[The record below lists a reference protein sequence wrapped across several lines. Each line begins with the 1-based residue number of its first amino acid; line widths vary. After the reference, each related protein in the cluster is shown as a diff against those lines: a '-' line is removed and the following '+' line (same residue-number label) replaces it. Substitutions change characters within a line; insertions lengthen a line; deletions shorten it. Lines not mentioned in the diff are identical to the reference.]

1 MAASAAW
8 YEKLGFAMEHRYAPE
23 GEPCWAWLSSGPG
36 GAQLMLTKANPPVD
50 PHSQGV
56 LFYLY
61 YDDVQA
67 AHAQA
72 GAAGQMAAIVC
83 VLDEAK
89 VDAALDA
96 VFAVVRRQIGFVT
109 VSDVAV
115 IRSERF

>member
-1 MAASAAW
+1 MQTYAKKRIDLIIELPLLRRVTDALQKAGVAGYSVLPVIAGNGHYGPWSA
-8 YEKLGFAMEHRYAPE
+8 
-23 GEPCWAWLSSGPG
+23 
-36 GAQLMLTKANPPVD
+36 D
-50 PHSQGV
+50 
-56 LFYLY
+56 
-61 YDDVQA
+61 
-67 AHAQA
+67 AQA
-72 GAAGQMAAIVC
+72 GATGQMAAIVC